1 MQPDRFSRYG
11 RALLEV
17 LFPTCCPACG
27 NKLLSHE
34 DTICDDCIHTFPT
47 TEHATLPD
55 NGVDMLFH
63 ELIKKDGHVVHYQ
76 QGAAFAYYNR
86 QRGRLFRQLIEKG
99 KFGLRPRPE
108 IFQQLGKIAAC
119 DYINSD
125 LYEDI
130 DILVPVPLHPRRLR
144 QRGFNQAEQICIGIQ
159 AVTHIPIDTQHLLRI
174 RNNPHQSHT
183 LFDKRMQNV
192 QNLFHVTHP
201 EEWKGKHILLVDD
214 IITSGATLF
223 ECMKAITPVRKV
235 QISVFAL
242 GWAHN

>member
-108 IFQQLGKIAAC
+108 IFRQLGKIAAC

-144 QRGFNQAEQICIGIQ
+144 QRGSTRQNRYASAYRPSHISPS
-159 AVTHIPIDTQHLLRI
+159 THNTCFVFETTHTNHTHCLINGCRTCRTCSM
-174 RNNPHQSHT
+174 SHT
-183 LFDKRMQNV
+183 RKS
-192 QNLFHVTHP
+192 
-201 EEWKGKHILLVDD
+201 GKANIYYSLM
-214 IITSGATLF
+214 TSSLQGLH
-223 ECMKAITPVRKV
+223 CS
-235 QISVFAL
+235 SV
-242 GWAHN
+242 

>member
-1 MQPDRFSRYG
+1 MQPYRLSRCG

-17 LFPTCCPACG
+17 LFPACCPACG
-27 NKLLSHE
+27 NKLLFHE
-34 DTICDDCIHTFPT
+34 DIICEDCIQTFPR
-47 TEHATLPD
+47 TEHATLPN

-63 ELIKKDGHVVHYQ
+63 ELIKKDGHVIHYQ

-86 QRGRLFRQLIEKG
+86 HRGRLFRQLIEKG

-108 IFQQLGKIAAC
+108 IFQQLGKIAAY

-130 DILVPVPLHPRRLR
+130 DILVPVPLHPKRLR

-159 AVTHIPIDTQHLLRI
+159 SVTHIPIDTQHLLRI

-192 QNLFHVTHP
+192 QNLFRVSHP
-201 EEWKGKHILLVDD
+201 EEWKGKHILLIDD

-223 ECMKAITPVRKV
+223 ECMKAITPIRKV